1 MSLDAAVKARIQAQH
16 RAEREVMADRHR
28 DERQQLTH
36 MANTARQR
44 EVEESRK
51 RTRGHSDVRVKS
63 AEADVK
69 DRVAAHAKLKVK
81 QRSEYD
87 AMTKRHQKE
96 MEHAEA
102 GKPLPAH
109 HQIAAG
115 ATQLGKVWGATSPK
129 EQAEYRAIVAKH
141 KNSHNEQ
148 HVADEAKKDRLSR
161 YRSSAMTAKLEES
174 RLAKHTEINRRQEAE
189 LSSLR
194 RRIERRQGGA

>member
-1 MSLDAAVKARIQAQH
+1 MSLDAATKARIAAQH

-44 EVEESRK
+44 ETEEARK
-51 RTRGHSDVRVKS
+51 RTTGHSSVRVKS
-63 AEADVK
+63 ADADVK
-69 DRVAAHAKLKVK
+69 DRVAAHAKLKAK
-81 QRSEYD
+81 QDAEYD
-87 AMTKRHQKE
+87 ALKKRHAKE
-96 MEHAEA
+96 LSNAES

-115 ATQLGKVWGATSPK
+115 AAQLGKVWGATSPR
-129 EQAEYRAIVAKH
+129 EQEEYRRIVAKH

-148 HVADEAKKDRLSR
+148 HIADEAKKDRLSR